1 MPSIKQLLLPTT
13 LLLATATAS
22 TCPKNWL
29 ENTPTNGSS
38 KCCYGNMVIDDTTAY
53 CCVYDLTPKATS
65 DSTTTDDY
73 DSWSTAGDCFAKI
86 PFTAS
91 DYSQQVSSASE
102 VLATST
108 IMTNE
113 ATTTA
118 SSTSTSGS
126 SSTSSSSTSKT
137 SSSANSASTA
147 SATNAAMPMATG
159 QEMMLGAAV
168 VVGMFVL

>member
-1 MPSIKQLLLPTT
+1 MPSIKQLLLSTT

-29 ENTPTNGSS
+29 ENTTNGTS
-38 KCCYGNMVIDDTTAY
+38 KCCYGNMVIEDTTAY

-65 DSTTTDDY
+65 ESTTTDDY
-73 DSWSTAGDCFAKI
+73 DSWSTAGECFTKV

-102 VLATST
+102 ALATSTST

-118 SSTSTSGS
+118 SSSSSS

-137 SSSANSASTA
+137 SSNANSASTA

-159 QEMMLGAAV
+159 QEMVLGAAV